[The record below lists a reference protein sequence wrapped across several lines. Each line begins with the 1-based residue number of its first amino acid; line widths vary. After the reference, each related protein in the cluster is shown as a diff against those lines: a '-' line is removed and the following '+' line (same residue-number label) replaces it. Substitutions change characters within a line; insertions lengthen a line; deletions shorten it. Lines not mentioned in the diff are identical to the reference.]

1 MQSDLDDRNP
11 SCGAVAARSC
21 LGYTPPD
28 LLCSDSPKQSVSV
41 RRRHVFYYPGYDPE
55 SRTRYR
61 LLFVRE
67 LLRRAKCFGEAKPQI
82 SRAGLSADGL
92 VQNWTVT
99 TPSGV
104 ETSYDVLLWDD
115 LVARDSE
122 RSRFVSVALLV
133 VGTLHALIRGKLFT
147 FYRLNWKYGNV
158 IIYPFVLLLLLGA
171 VSALVALVVHA
182 HLGDWY
188 AHSLGLPPWATIP
201 LGILVG
207 LGWIRAMEV
216 LLTRAFFWQLLNDWV
231 FNWQH
236 GQGRRPDYEERL
248 NVFADHL
255 VARLSAFADAGEALD
270 EILVVGHSTGG
281 LTAVEVTARLLA
293 RDLDVG
299 ARGPVLSVATLGS
312 GLPLVAV
319 QPQAARVRADIAS
332 LVTSRRVAWIDYV
345 APQDWMNFPRFNPL
359 HDLDLPIEA
368 GSPIVNPTI
377 RSARFREILA
387 DETYRKV
394 RLRPFR
400 MHFQF
405 LMSND
410 RPGAYDFFA
419 MTLGPETLHQRG
431 LGDWS
436 GLSAVQVRSCETM
449 AA

>member
-1 MQSDLDDRNP
+1 M
-11 SCGAVAARSC
+11 
-21 LGYTPPD
+21 
-28 LLCSDSPKQSVSV
+28 
-41 RRRHVFYYPGYDPE
+41 
-55 SRTRYR
+55 
-61 LLFVRE
+61 RE
-67 LLRRAKCFGEAKPQI
+67 LLRHAKCFGEAKPQI
-82 SRAGLSADGL
+82 SRASLSADGL
-92 VQNWTVT
+92 VQHWTVT
-99 TPSGV
+99 APEGV

-115 LVARDSE
+115 VVARDSE
-122 RSRFVSVALLV
+122 RLRFVSVALLV

-158 IIYPFVLLLLLGA
+158 ILYPFVLLLLLGA

-207 LGWIRAMEV
+207 LGWIRTMEV
-216 LLTRAFFWQLLNDWV
+216 LLYRAFFWQLLNDWV

-236 GQGRRPDYEERL
+236 GQGRRPDYETRL

-255 VARLSAFADAGEALD
+255 VARLSAFAEAGETLD
-270 EILVVGHSTGG
+270 EILIVGHSTGG

-299 ARGPVLSVATLGS
+299 TQGSVLSVATLGS
-312 GLPLVAV
+312 GLPLVAI

-359 HDLDLPIEA
+359 NDLDLPIEA
-368 GSPIVNPTI
+368 GSAIVNPTI
-377 RSARFREILA
+377 RSARFREILS

-419 MTLGPETLHQRG
+419 MTLGSETLHQRG
-431 LGDWS
+431 LADWAS
-436 GLSAVQVRSCETM
+436 LSTAHGPSCETM

>member
-1 MQSDLDDRNP
+1 M
-11 SCGAVAARSC
+11 VAARTC

-28 LLCSDSPKQSVSV
+28 LLCSDSPKQSISV
-41 RRRHVFYYPGYDPE
+41 RRRHVFYCPGYDPE

-67 LLRRAKCFGEAKPQI
+67 LLRHAKCFGEAKPQI
-82 SRAGLSADGL
+82 SRASLSADGL

-99 TPSGV
+99 APEGV

-115 LVARDSE
+115 VVARDSE

-158 IIYPFVLLLLLGA
+158 ILYPFVLLLLLGA

-207 LGWIRAMEV
+207 IGWIRTMEV
-216 LLTRAFFWQLLNDWV
+216 LLNRAFFWQLLNDWV

-236 GQGRRPDYEERL
+236 GQGRRPDYEARL

-255 VARLSAFADAGEALD
+255 VARLSAFAEAGETLD
-270 EILVVGHSTGG
+270 EILIVGHSTGG

-299 ARGPVLSVATLGS
+299 TQGPVLSVATLGS
-312 GLPLVAV
+312 GLPLVAI
-319 QPQAARVRADIAS
+319 QPRAARVRADIAS

-359 HDLDLPIEA
+359 NDLDLPIEA

-377 RSARFREILA
+377 RSARFREILS

-431 LGDWS
+431 LADWAS
-436 GLSAVQVRSCETM
+436 LSTAHGPSCETM

>member
-1 MQSDLDDRNP
+1 MRYDGLS
-11 SCGAVAARSC
+11 
-21 LGYTPPD
+21 
-28 LLCSDSPKQSVSV
+28 KQSASV
-41 RRRHVFYYPGYDPE
+41 RRRHVFYCPGYDPE

-67 LLRRAKCFGEAKPQI
+67 LLRHAKCFGEAKPQI
-82 SRAGLSADGL
+82 SRASLSADGL
-92 VQNWTVT
+92 VQSWTVT
-99 TPSGV
+99 ASGGV

-115 LVARDSE
+115 LVARDTA

-133 VGTLHALIRGKLFT
+133 IGTLHALIRGKLFT

-158 IIYPFVLLLLLGA
+158 ILYPFVLLLLLGA
-171 VSALVALVVHA
+171 ATALVALVVHA

-188 AHSLGLPPWATIP
+188 AHSLGMPPWATIP

-207 LGWIRAMEV
+207 LGWIRAMEAF
-216 LLTRAFFWQLLNDWV
+216 LNRAFFWQILNDWV

-236 GQGRRPDYEERL
+236 GQGRRPDYEARL
-248 NVFADHL
+248 DVFVDHL
-255 VARLSAFADAGEALD
+255 VARLAAFAGAGEALD
-270 EILVVGHSTGG
+270 EILIVGHSTGG
-281 LTAVEVTARLLA
+281 LTAVEVAARLLA
-293 RDLDVG
+293 RDPEIG
-299 ARGPVLSVATLGS
+299 AQGPVLSLATLGS

-319 QPQAARVRADIAS
+319 QPQAVRVRADIAS

-377 RSARFREILA
+377 RSARFREIIA
-387 DETYRKV
+387 EETYRKV

-410 RPGAYDFFA
+410 RRGAYDFFA

-431 LGDWS
+431 LADWAA
-436 GLSAVQVRSCETM
+436 LSTEPAPSCETM